1 MKMAKDLTEFS
12 NTGRTAESNIAHVPS
27 RPYLNRNESSWKHL
41 PEGRTEVDGFRNA
54 VKFESQN
61 LLRNIVS

>member
-12 NTGRTAESNIAHVPS
+12 TGRTAESDIAHVLS

-41 PEGRTEVDGFRNA
+41 PEGRTEVESFKNA

-61 LLRNIVS
+61 LLRSIVS